1 MTEYLETVVS
11 PEARA
16 LLQEE
21 RDVLVSLRETL
32 EEDQSEERRRIND
45 LLDGLDELFTIV
57 IVGEFNAGKS
67 SLINALFG
75 SEMRKEGPIPVD
87 DVISLLRWGET
98 ARTREVADF
107 IVEQTYPV
115 ELLKTVRIVDTPG
128 TNSIVRRHQEVTED
142 FVPRAD
148 LVLFVTSIDRP
159 LSDSERGFLE
169 FIRDWRKKV
178 VFVLNKIDSKSDEE
192 VAEVIDYLR
201 ENIRSLFNLDATI
214 FPVSSKLALSS
225 KTGGASPREWTRS
238 RFEALEDYIVET
250 LSEGERIRLK
260 LMAPID
266 TVLAILD
273 RQVSMIESRTTI
285 LHGDIRKIEAIQQQL
300 ETAREDLKSNF
311 SRFTTRIDN
320 LILELEKR
328 GVDFLDRYVRVNHI
342 MLLRNPSRFREEF
355 QRQVFHD
362 WEGSIDRTI
371 QESVDWL
378 VGQNMKLWEATVDAF
393 QRKSEFEAAPAELAD
408 LAGHRFAYNR
418 EQVYGRIKLE
428 AERRIQSYDVASES
442 RHVIDDAVRGVV
454 QSLGLGAGAIGLG
467 YLVSTFFTSAAIDVT
482 GLTAATM
489 LLVSSFLILPYKR
502 SKAKTEFRNK
512 IERLLGQMHDALERQ
527 STIEIDRMIENISE
541 SFGPYSRFFNTEM
554 EKIER
559 LSSKL
564 KTIDGRAR
572 KLAQRIEEL
581 PSS

>member
-1 MTEYLETVVS
+1 MTEYLETMVS

-32 EEDQSEERRRIND
+32 EEEQKEERRRIND
-45 LLDGLDELFTIV
+45 LLEGLDELFTIV

-75 SEMRKEGPIPVD
+75 QEVRKEGPVPVD

-107 IVEQTYPV
+107 IIEQSYPV
-115 ELLKTVRIVDTPG
+115 ELLRTVRIVDTPG
-128 TNSIVRRHQEVTED
+128 TNSIVKRHQEITED
-142 FVPRAD
+142 FIPRAD

-159 LSDSERGFLE
+159 LSESERSFLDY
-169 FIRDWRKKV
+169 IRDWRKKV
-178 VFVLNKIDSKSDEE
+178 VFVLNKIDSKTDQEVEE
-192 VAEVIDYLR
+192 VLEYLR

-225 KTGGASPREWTRS
+225 KSGAASPREWTRS
-238 RFEALEDYIVET
+238 RFERLEDYIVET
-250 LSEGERIRLK
+250 LSEGERVRLK

-266 TVLAILD
+266 TVLAILE
-273 RQVSMIESRTTI
+273 RQVSMIESRSTI
-285 LHGDIRKIEAIQQQL
+285 LHTDIKKIEAIQVQL
-300 ETAREDLKSNF
+300 ESAREDLKSNF

-328 GVDFLDRYVRVNHI
+328 GVDFLDRYVRINHI
-342 MLLRNPSRFREEF
+342 MLLRDAARFKEEF

-378 VGQNMKLWEATVDAF
+378 VGQNMKLWESTVETF
-393 QRKSEFEAAPAELAD
+393 QRKSDFEAAPAELAD
-408 LAGHRFAYNR
+408 QAGHRFTYNR
-418 EQVYGRIKLE
+418 EQVYSRIRLE
-428 AERRIQSYDVASES
+428 AERRLQSYDVAAES

-454 QSLGLGAGAIGLG
+454 QSLGLGAGALGIG

-489 LLVSSFLILPYKR
+489 LLVSSFLVLPYKR
-502 SKAKTEFRNK
+502 SKAKSEFRDK
-512 IERLLGQMHDALERQ
+512 IERLRTQMHEALERQ
-527 STIEIDRMIENISE
+527 STIEIDKMIGNISE
-541 SFGPYSRFFNTEM
+541 SFGPYSRFFRTEM

-564 KTIDGRAR
+564 KTIDARAR
-572 KLAQRIEEL
+572 QLAQRIEGL
-581 PSS
+581 KG

>member
-1 MTEYLETVVS
+1 MSEYLETVVS

-32 EEDQSEERRRIND
+32 EEEQTEERRRIND
-45 LLDGLDELFTIV
+45 LLEGLDELFTIV

-75 SEMRKEGPIPVD
+75 SESRKEGPVPVD
-87 DVISLLRWGET
+87 DVISILRWSEKP
-98 ARTREVADF
+98 RTREISEFV
-107 IVEQTYPV
+107 VEQSYPV
-115 ELLKTVRIVDTPG
+115 ELLRTVRIVDTPG
-128 TNSIVRRHQEVTED
+128 TNSIVRRHQEITED

-148 LVLFVTSIDRP
+148 LVLFATSIDRP
-159 LSDSERGFLE
+159 LSESERSFLE

-178 VFVLNKIDSKSDEE
+178 VFVLTKIDAKSDEE
-192 VAEVIDYLR
+192 IDEVIDYLR
-201 ENIRSLFNLDATI
+201 DNIRSLFNLDAMI
-214 FPVSSKLALSS
+214 FPVSAKLALSS
-225 KTGGASPREWTRS
+225 KLGSAPPRDWTRS
-238 RFEALEDYIVET
+238 RFEALEDFIVET
-250 LSEGERIRLK
+250 LSQGERVRLK
-260 LMAPID
+260 LQAPID
-266 TVLAILD
+266 TVLAILE
-273 RQVSMIESRTTI
+273 RQVSMIESRSSI
-285 LHGDIRKIEAIQQQL
+285 LHADIRKIEAIQKQL
-300 ETAREDLKSNF
+300 DEASEELSSNF

-342 MLLRNPSRFREEF
+342 MLLRDPSRFREEF

-378 VGQNMKLWEATVDAF
+378 VTQNMKLWEATVDAF
-393 QRKSEFEAAPAELAD
+393 ARKSEFDAAPAELASS
-408 LAGHRFAYNR
+408 AGHRFAYNR

-428 AERRIQSYDVASES
+428 AERRLQSYDVAAES

-489 LLVSSFLILPYKR
+489 LLVSSFLVLPYKR
-502 SKAKTEFRNK
+502 SKAKSEFRDK
-512 IERLLGQMHDALERQ
+512 IERLRNQMHEALERQ
-527 STIEIDRMIENISE
+527 SEIEIDRMIENISE
-541 SFGPYSRFFNTEM
+541 SFEPYSRFFRTEM

-559 LSSKL
+559 LSTRL
-564 KTIDGRAR
+564 RTIDGRAR
-572 KLAQRIEEL
+572 QLAHRIEDLEG
-581 PSS
+581 

>member
-1 MTEYLETVVS
+1 MTEYLETMVS
-11 PEARA
+11 PEARV

-21 RDVLVSLRETL
+21 RDVLISLRETL
-32 EEDQSEERRRIND
+32 EEEQKEERRRIND
-45 LLDGLDELFTIV
+45 LLEGLDELFTIV

-75 SEMRKEGPIPVD
+75 REMRKEGPVPVD

-98 ARTREVADF
+98 PRTREVGDF
-107 IVEQTYPV
+107 IIEQTYPV
-115 ELLKTVRIVDTPG
+115 ELLRTVRIVDTPG
-128 TNSIVRRHQEVTED
+128 TNSIVKRHQEVTED
-142 FVPRAD
+142 FIPRAD

-159 LSDSERGFLE
+159 LSESERSFLE

-178 VFVLNKIDSKSDEE
+178 VFVLNKIDSKTDTEVEE
-192 VAEVIDYLR
+192 VLDYLR
-201 ENIRSLFNLDATI
+201 DNIRSLFNLDATI

-225 KTGGASPREWTRS
+225 KTGAASPRDWTRS
-238 RFEALEDYIVET
+238 RFEGLEDYIVKT
-250 LSEGERIRLK
+250 LSEGERVRLK

-266 TVLAILD
+266 TVLAILE
-273 RQVSMIESRTTI
+273 RQVSMIESRSTI
-285 LHGDIRKIEAIQQQL
+285 LHTDIKKIEAIQGQL
-300 ETAREDLKSNF
+300 ESAREDLKSNF

-328 GVDFLDRYVRVNHI
+328 GVDFLDRYVRINHI
-342 MLLRNPSRFREEF
+342 MLLRDAARFREEF

-378 VGQNMKLWEATVDAF
+378 VGQNLKLWESTVETF
-393 QRKSEFEAAPAELAD
+393 QRKSDFEAAPAELAEQ
-408 LAGHRFAYNR
+408 AGHRFTYNR
-418 EQVYGRIKLE
+418 EQVYGRIRLE
-428 AERRIQSYDVASES
+428 AERRLQSYDVAAES

-454 QSLGLGAGAIGLG
+454 QSLGLGAGALGIG

-489 LLVSSFLILPYKR
+489 LLVSSFLVLPYKR
-502 SKAKTEFRNK
+502 SKAKSEFRDK
-512 IERLLGQMHDALERQ
+512 IERLRTQMNDALERQ
-527 STIEIDRMIENISE
+527 STIEIDKMIGNISE
-541 SFGPYSRFFNTEM
+541 SFGPYSRFFRTEM

-564 KTIDGRAR
+564 KTIDARAR
-572 KLAQRIEEL
+572 QLAQRIEEL
-581 PSS
+581 KS

>member
-1 MTEYLETVVS
+1 MTEYLENMVS

-21 RDVLVSLRETL
+21 RDVLISLRETL
-32 EEDQSEERRRIND
+32 EEEQSTERRRIND
-45 LLDGLDELFTIV
+45 LLEGLDELFTIV

-75 SEMRKEGPIPVD
+75 SAVRKEGPVPVD

-98 ARTREVADF
+98 AKTREVADF
-107 IVEQTYPV
+107 IIEQTYPV
-115 ELLKTVRIVDTPG
+115 ELLRTVRIVDTPG
-128 TNSIVRRHQEVTED
+128 TNSIVKRHQEVTED
-142 FVPRAD
+142 FIPRAD

-159 LSDSERGFLE
+159 LSESERSFLE

-178 VFVLNKIDSKSDEE
+178 VFVLNKIDAKTD
-192 VAEVIDYLR
+192 AEVDEVLDYLR
-201 ENIRSLFNLDATI
+201 ENIRSLFNLDPRI
-214 FPVSSKLALSS
+214 FPVSSKLALAS
-225 KTGGASPREWTRS
+225 KTGAASPRDWTRS
-238 RFEALEDYIVET
+238 RFEGLEDYIVDT
-250 LSEGERIRLK
+250 LAEGERVRLK

-266 TVLAILD
+266 TVLAIMD
-273 RQVSMIESRTTI
+273 RQVSMIDSRSTI
-285 LHGDIRKIEAIQQQL
+285 LHADIRKIASVQEQL
-300 ETAREDLKSNF
+300 ESARDDLKSNF

-328 GVDFLDRYVRVNHI
+328 GVDFLDRYIRVNHI
-342 MLLRNPSRFREEF
+342 MLLRDAARFREEF

-378 VGQNMKLWEATVDAF
+378 VGQNMKLWEATVDTF
-393 QRKSEFEAAPAELAD
+393 QRKSEFEAAPADLAD
-408 LAGHRFAYNR
+408 QAGQRFAYNR

-428 AERRIQSYDVASES
+428 AERRLQSYDVASES
-442 RHVIDDAVRGVV
+442 RNVIDDAVRGVV
-454 QSLGLGAGAIGLG
+454 QSFGLGAGAIGLG
-467 YLVSTFFTSAAIDVT
+467 YLVSTFFTTAAIDVT

-489 LLVSSFLILPYKR
+489 LLVSSFLVLPYKR
-502 SKAKTEFRNK
+502 SKAKSEFRDK
-512 IERLLGQMHDALERQ
+512 IERLRTQMHEALERQ

-541 SFGPYSRFFNTEM
+541 SFGPYSRFFKTEM
-554 EKIER
+554 EKIEK

-564 KTIDGRAR
+564 KTIDARAR
-572 KLAQRIEEL
+572 QLAQRIEEL
-581 PSS
+581 PG